1 MQGDRDER
9 DAFAER
15 LFQSALGYFDLLSI
29 RLGQRLGF
37 YEVLAEGPVTSREL
51 ASRTGT
57 AERYAQEWLEQQA
70 TAGIL
75 RADVGQENTFSLPA
89 GHAEVL
95 LDGDSLSYM
104 GASVRQLYSITNA
117 FENVVEAF

>member
-9 DAFAER
+9 DAFAEK

-29 RLGQRLGF
+29 RLGQRLGL

-57 AERYAQEWLEQQA
+57 AERYAQEWLEHPGA
-70 TAGIL
+70 VMRRSTAAALGP
-75 RADVGQENTFSLPA
+75 SLEGERTWCCMDIRLPCPRPA
-89 GHAEVL
+89 RPEGRSSPR
-95 LDGDSLSYM
+95 GRR
-104 GASVRQLYSITNA
+104 GA
-117 FENVVEAF
+117 